1 MKSYSQVVI
10 ECKHCNNKTSHN
22 IAGICGDLSTE
33 KQVVG
38 SQSHYIYE
46 GKLWALLQCQ
56 TCRMP
61 SLVEG
66 IGHFRTRDPLERL
79 ITPDYGSGSIDLFDN
94 RGYESFNPTRMLE
107 NTSLKMMYPINAAV
121 AMPSPDMPPDVASDY
136 LEARA
141 IFEASPRSSS
151 ALLRLA
157 IQKLCKHLGQPG
169 KNIND
174 DIGALV
180 KAGLPVEI
188 QQALDYVRVI
198 GNNAVHP
205 GNLNVADNPDIARA
219 LFELINIIIEVMIT
233 RPRKIQSLYN
243 SLPSGVLQAIQK
255 RDTKTP

>member
-1 MKSYSQVVI
+1 MAGYSQIVI
-10 ECKHCNNKTSHN
+10 ECKHCNNKTAHN
-22 IAGICGDLSTE
+22 IAGICGDFTSEGTR
-33 KQVVG
+33 VG
-38 SQSHYIYE
+38 GYTVYVYG
-46 GKLWALLQCQ
+46 GKLWALLQCK
-56 TCRMP
+56 TCLMP

-66 IGHFRTRDPLERL
+66 GARFRSEKHLERL
-79 ITPDYGSGSIDLFDN
+79 ITPQYETNIVDHLDNNGNVVFDPK
-94 RGYESFNPTRMLE
+94 RLLE
-107 NTSLKMMYPINAAV
+107 NTSLQTKYPINAAV

-136 LEARA
+136 LEARS
-141 IFEASPRSSS
+141 IFEASPRSSA

-174 DIGALV
+174 DIGGLV

-205 GNLNVADNPDIARA
+205 GNLNVADNPDTAKA
-219 LFELINIIIEVMIT
+219 LFELVNIIIDVMIT

-243 SLPSGVLQAIQK
+243 SLPGSVQQAIQR
-255 RDTKTP
+255 RDTRTP